1 MTIDSTTP
9 QPVPHG
15 KPSPVL
21 IIFLVFPILGII
33 AALVLAISEGSLASS
48 VLPTPLPVTD
58 VPYQTTSL
66 LDQPAPDF
74 ELTGLGG
81 QRYRLSDYQGKI
93 VFVNFWATW
102 CPPCREELPAFME
115 FGEDP
120 ASEGAVILAVNA
132 GETSEQITQ
141 YFTENGI
148 SGLNVLLDSRL
159 DAYTA
164 YDIQVMPTTFILD
177 QSGVIRDRHFGALT
191 LDDLYTYVDQFRQG
205 STP

>member
-1 MTIDSTTP
+1 MTIDSPATTP
-9 QPVPHG
+9 EPVPHG

-21 IIFLVFPILGII
+21 IIFLIFPVLGII
-33 AALVLAISEGSLASS
+33 AALVLAVSEGRLASNTVS
-48 VLPTPLPVTD
+48 TPLPVTD
-58 VPYQTTSL
+58 IPYQTTSL

-74 ELTGLGG
+74 GLEGLDG
-81 QRYRLSDYQGKI
+81 QRYRLSDYRGQI

-132 GETSEQITQ
+132 GETSDQINQ

-164 YDIQVMPTTFILD
+164 YDIQVMPTTFIID
-177 QSGVIRDRHFGALT
+177 RAGVIRDRHFGALT
-191 LDDLYTYVDQFRQG
+191 LDELFAYVEQYKPG
-205 STP
+205 G